1 MKQKEAEQPPVRDVR
16 LIRKAN
22 ELVEARYRYDIWETR
37 IFAQVV
43 SMVRYEDADFQEY
56 KIYVSDVIKTFG
68 IDGGGKAY
76 KLLVQGAKGLV
87 NKKLIIERERDGKP
101 TELET
106 WLFTSA
112 EYFKTEKGDGSYLVV
127 TFHPA
132 LKPYLLELKNRY
144 LVYDIR
150 NILKLTSSYSIRIYE
165 LLKQYEKI
173 GRRTF
178 DVENLKLILGILPG
192 EYKLYGHFKDK
203 VILKA
208 QSDLAAET
216 DISFEFEEQKRGK
229 KVVGIMFLI
238 HANSNRRHEP
248 DLPDDAPEPSAPERA
263 RKKSESLVSPAFE
276 ATFAQVSQWG
286 VTETKLRELFVER
299 GEQAVADGLQCTLD
313 NLNQA
318 KIRENPG
325 GFFVR
330 AVGEGWQSSQQTQ
343 QKSAAQRKKQADAT
357 AGQAREA
364 LQKWEQSLEILLE
377 NRQTE
382 AREIVRTL
390 TNDDPELAS
399 KAVAEILDDGFLR
412 TLLERNTSRPLDQ
425 LGMDDWRSQKS
436 LRDAVIRQI
445 ERMNAEAFRQIQ
457 TTYDEPIQRARRAI
471 AELKTRT
478 DKPA

>member
-1 MKQKEAEQPPVRDVR
+1 MKNREPDQPIRDVR

-112 EYFKTEKGDGSYLVV
+112 EYFKTEKGEGSYLVV

-173 GRRTF
+173 GRRSF

-208 QSDLAAET
+208 QSDLVAET

-229 KVVGIMFLI
+229 KVVGLTFFI
-238 HANSNRRHEP
+238 HSNNSRRHENE
-248 DLPDDAPEPSAPERA
+248 LPDDAPETATPERT
-263 RKKSESLVSPAFE
+263 RKKSETLGSPVFE

-286 VTETKLRELFVER
+286 VTETKLRELFVEH
-299 GEQAVADGLQCTLD
+299 GEPAVADGLQCTLD
-313 NLNQA
+313 NLSQS

-330 AVGEGWQSSQQTQ
+330 AVGEGWQSSQQA
-343 QKSAAQRKKQADAT
+343 QKKGAAQRKKQTDTVAE
-357 AGQAREA
+357 QARES

-377 NRQTE
+377 NRMTE

-390 TNDDPELAS
+390 TNDDPNLAS
-399 KAVAEILDDGFLR
+399 KAVEGIMDDNFLR
-412 TLLERNTSRPLDQ
+412 LLLERNTSLA
-425 LGMDDWRSQKS
+425 LEKLSMDDWRAQKP

-445 ERMNAEAFRQIQ
+445 EKMNAEAFRQIQ
-457 TTYDEPIQRARRAI
+457 ITYDEPIQRARRAI

-478 DKPA
+478 EKTP

>member
-1 MKQKEAEQPPVRDVR
+1 MPIKSREPEQPVRDVR

-56 KIYVSDVIKTFG
+56 KIFVSDVIKTFG
-68 IDGGGKAY
+68 IDAGGKAY
-76 KLLVQGAKGLV
+76 KLLIQGAKGLV

-112 EYFKTEKGDGSYLVV
+112 EYFKTAKGEGSYLTV

-178 DVENLKLILGILPG
+178 DVENLKLILGILPS

-208 QSDLAAET
+208 QADLAAET
-216 DISFEFEEQKRGK
+216 DITFEFEEKKQGK
-229 KVVGIMFLI
+229 KVVGLTFFIQS
-238 HANSNRRHEP
+238 NSSRRHEP
-248 DLPDDAPEPSAPERA
+248 ELLDLPEPKAESTR
-263 RKKSESLVSPAFE
+263 RKSEALVSPMFE
-276 ATFAQVSQWG
+276 KTYEQVSQWN
-286 VTETKLRELFVER
+286 VSETKLRELFVEH
-299 GEQAVADGLQCTLD
+299 GEDAVRDGLQCTVD
-313 NLNQA
+313 NVAQA

-330 AVGEGWQSSQQTQ
+330 AVGEGWKSGEQARRQTH
-343 QKSAAQRKKQADAT
+343 AQRRKQADA
-357 AGQAREA
+357 AADNIRKD
-364 LQKWEQSLEILLE
+364 LKKWETSLEILLE
-377 NRQTE
+377 NRLVE
-382 AREIVRTL
+382 AKEVVRNL
-390 TNDDPELAS
+390 TNEDPELAAE
-399 KAVAEILDDGFLR
+399 AVREILADGFLQAF
-412 TLLERNTSRPLDQ
+412 LERNTGLELEK
-425 LGMDDWRSQKS
+425 LGMDDWRNHKP
-436 LRDAVIRQI
+436 LREAVIRQI
-445 ERMNAEAFRQIQ
+445 EKMRPEFFREIQ
-457 TTYDEPIQRARRAI
+457 TAYDEPIHRARKAV
-471 AELKTRT
+471 AELKART
-478 DKPA
+478 AKTS

>member
-1 MKQKEAEQPPVRDVR
+1 MKNKEAEQSPVRDVR

-112 EYFKTEKGDGSYLVV
+112 EYFKTEKGEGSYLVV

-173 GRRTF
+173 GRRSF

-216 DISFEFEEQKRGK
+216 DISFKFEEQKRGK
-229 KVVGIMFLI
+229 KVVGITFFI
-238 HANSNRRHEP
+238 HANNNRRHETE
-248 DLPDDAPEPSAPERA
+248 LPDDPPEPPPAPERA
-263 RKKSESLVSPAFE
+263 RKKSAALGSPAFE
-276 ATFAQVSQWG
+276 AAFAQVSQWG
-286 VTETKLRELFVER
+286 VTETKLRELFVEH
-299 GEQAVADGLQCTLD
+299 GEQAVGEGLQCTLD
-313 NLNQA
+313 NLSQS
-318 KIRENPG
+318 KIRENPA
-325 GFFVR
+325 GFFIR
-330 AVGEGWQSSQQTQ
+330 AVGEGWQSSQQA
-343 QKSAAQRKKQADAT
+343 QKKGAAQRKKQADAAAQET
-357 AGQAREA
+357 RES

-390 TNDDPELAS
+390 TNDDPELAA
-399 KAVAEILDDGFLR
+399 KAVAAILEDSFLR
-412 TLLERNTSRPLDQ
+412 LLLERNTGLALDK
-425 LGMDDWRSQKS
+425 LSMDDWRAQRP

-445 ERMNAEAFRQIQ
+445 ERLNVEAFRQIQ
-457 TTYDEPIQRARRAI
+457 ATYDEPIQRARRAI
-471 AELKTRT
+471 TALK
-478 DKPA
+478 AHS